1 MALDTLGVAPE
12 TRFEFRFPDGQLS
25 DHESELVDRVGAV
38 FRTVRPSQ
46 VFVTRSGDP
55 HPDHRSLAR
64 AVRQAVAQTYGSGG
78 AFTGGVSGGPGFGPF
93 GPRPQ
98 VFSYRVYPGEGL
110 WPDGRPAQ
118 VTARATVVQFARA
131 MLGLAGRRALLFR
144 APESQPKK
152 MAAINAYDS
161 QSRLL
166 GGELRYVW
174 GKGVELYWPMDQD
187 GSGDALDPV
196 DPSN

>member
-1 MALDTLGVAPE
+1 
-12 TRFEFRFPDGQLS
+12 
-25 DHESELVDRVGAV
+25 
-38 FRTVRPSQ
+38 
-46 VFVTRSGDP
+46 
-55 HPDHRSLAR
+55 
-64 AVRQAVAQTYGSGG
+64 
-78 AFTGGVSGGPGFGPF
+78 
-93 GPRPQ
+93 
-98 VFSYRVYPGEGL
+98 
-110 WPDGRPAQ
+110 
-118 VTARATVVQFARA
+118 